1 MRRNEHELT
10 DQERVEALIRS
21 CQVCRPGVVDGDRP
35 YIVPLNFGDARE
47 LTDPEEKRRDL
58 TCMNE
63 ITVSPVTT
71 PYGYEEHYLLVDG
84 ISVAELTDRFVREN
98 GDNDLKR
105 FRSLNGLCPAW
116 GPGMQN
122 RGEIRFIHQLLWQ
135 EEPVNLPILV
145 CEDDL
150 DLSCIVIVAAV
161 RKQGGA
167 VFWDRIG
174 YVDHSE
180 WDPGREMV
188 SGILCLEAYTEDD
201 WARYGDNI
209 ALEQVR
215 SRDWRLW
222 ISEHWDE
229 ELYRR
234 RMNYTLPYFQDER
247 HIRWLKDTEYA
258 FDRTAYE
265 NCIRFYEEELR
276 RAVKFP
282 FCP

>member
-1 MRRNEHELT
+1 MEVRH
-10 DQERVEALIRS
+10 
-21 CQVCRPGVVDGDRP
+21 
-35 YIVPLNFGDARE
+35 
-47 LTDPEEKRRDL
+47 
-58 TCMNE
+58 NE
-63 ITVSPVTT
+63 ITVFPVTT

-84 ISVAELTDRFVREN
+84 TSVVELTDRFVRED

-105 FRSLNGLCPAW
+105 FRSLMGLCPAW

-122 RGEIRFIHQLLWQ
+122 RGEIRFIHHLLWR
-135 EEPVNLPILV
+135 EEPVHLPILV

-161 RKQGGA
+161 RKQGGT

-180 WDPGREMV
+180 WDPGQEMA
-188 SGILCLEAYTEDD
+188 SGILCLEAYTQEDWD
-201 WARYGDNI
+201 RYGDNN

-215 SRDWRLW
+215 SRDWCAW

-247 HIRWLKDTEYA
+247 HIRWLRDTGYT
-258 FDRTAYE
+258 FGRTVYE
-265 NCIRFYEEELR
+265 NCIRLYEEELR
-276 RAVKFP
+276 RAGKFP

>member
-1 MRRNEHELT
+1 ME
-10 DQERVEALIRS
+10 IR
-21 CQVCRPGVVDGDRP
+21 
-35 YIVPLNFGDARE
+35 Y
-47 LTDPEEKRRDL
+47 
-58 TCMNE
+58 NE

-84 ISVAELTDRFVREN
+84 ISVAELTDRFGREN

-105 FRSLNGLCPAW
+105 FKSLNGLCPAW

-122 RGEIRFIHQLLWQ
+122 RGEVRYIHQLLWQ

-150 DLSCIVIVAAV
+150 DLSCIVIVTAV

-209 ALEQVR
+209 ALEQVG

-234 RMNYTLPYFQDER
+234 RMNYTLPYCQDER
-247 HIRWLKDTEYA
+247 HIRWLKDTGYA
-258 FDRTAYE
+258 FNRTAYE

-276 RAVKFP
+276 RAGKFP

>member
-1 MRRNEHELT
+1 ME
-10 DQERVEALIRS
+10 IR
-21 CQVCRPGVVDGDRP
+21 
-35 YIVPLNFGDARE
+35 Y
-47 LTDPEEKRRDL
+47 
-58 TCMNE
+58 NE

-105 FRSLNGLCPAW
+105 FKSLNGLCPAW

-122 RGEIRFIHQLLWQ
+122 RGEVRYIHQLLWQ

-150 DLSCIVIVAAV
+150 DLSCIVIVTAV

-209 ALEQVR
+209 ALEQVG

-234 RMNYTLPYFQDER
+234 RMNYTLPYCQDER
-247 HIRWLKDTEYA
+247 HIRWLKDTGYA
-258 FDRTAYE
+258 FNRTAYE
-265 NCIRFYEEELR
+265 NCIRFYPGPCGPWGGSRNLGILFSAPEDRGRSLQRPGSGKGSGTAGGPLGGDAQVRLR
-276 RAVKFP
+276 HDQGISASDSTGFSGI
-282 FCP
+282 